1 MTLFRPSPSPFE
13 GPRCILLVTK
23 KQIRKECVG
32 WSPLGRRAG
41 LSSPSSPLTA
51 WVTVE
56 GSSGNWLKSK
66 AWRVVSWVV
75 LSPNVSERFPGER
88 FPGERFPAERFPG
101 ARVIVRGSTR
111 GQDRAR
117 AASDHKGELTLDSG
131 LALALQSDGGRGRW
145 LEVRAKEACAS
156 LGLWRGF
163 RERR

>member
-23 KQIRKECVG
+23 KQIRKECVR
-32 WSPLGRRAG
+32 WSPLGG
-41 LSSPSSPLTA
+41 SISPSPPNGL
-51 WVTVE
+51 
-56 GSSGNWLKSK
+56 GHRR
-66 AWRVVSWVV
+66 RVVRELVKARHRES
-75 LSPNVSERFPGER
+75 SAGSCSRQTFS
-88 FPGERFPAERFPG
+88 ERFPAERFPG